1 MSRASRIPLQSGARV
16 AVIGGGPS
24 GSFFAYFL
32 CQMAQRVGRD
42 VQVDLYEPRDFR
54 CTGPRGCNMC
64 GGIVSESLMQSL
76 ATEGIQLPAG
86 VVQRRIDS
94 YFLHMDV
101 GSVRVMTPMQEMR
114 IAAIARGGG
123 PRGATL
129 VVDSFDAFLL
139 ERAVQMG
146 ARHRPERATVVE
158 LVEGRPRVRTDQ
170 GREDTYDLLVG
181 AIGVNSTLL
190 KCLDGLQDYRPPL
203 VTKAYVAELMLGEEM
218 IRRYLGS
225 SMHVFLLDLPRL
237 EFAALI
243 PKSDFVTVCLLGDQ
257 IDKAVFEGFL
267 GSDEVRQV
275 LPPHWEPPSDF
286 CHCSPRLNVQS
297 ADHSYGDRVVFI
309 GDCGTTRLF
318 KDGIGAAYRTA
329 KAAARTVVFRGVAAE
344 DFRHHFWPT
353 CRRIHTDNR
362 IGKIVFGVTRQIQR
376 RRYARRALWRMTSR
390 EQKLSGDKRRMSR
403 VLWDTFT
410 GSAPYSKVLLR
421 SLHPAFL
428 GRFGLEL
435 IAGLRWGG
443 TIRPGERVAMATG
456 ETGLSAWQGTPR
468 QVIYRQGEP
477 SGCMYL
483 LHSGKLELVREQ
495 DGEERRLAIVSSGSF
510 FGETALLG
518 ELPRTATARLLESSV
533 LYDLKRASLL
543 SRIHEEPSM
552 AFRLVEHLARRVG
565 EVEAD
570 LVSAVRAKPH
580 ARGPVRLA
588 SKLDPE
594 LAAPVVAAGQM
605 GRRYEQSDVIYR
617 QGDRGDCMYVVQSG
631 EVELARR
638 AGGQEY
644 LLALLG
650 PGEYF
655 GEMALFHHEV
665 RPDTARALQESY
677 VFTLERNGLLRRV
690 HEDPSMVLQ
699 LIDHLVRRL
708 SALEDVLFQQVA
720 SAAGA
725 VATST

>member
-1 MSRASRIPLQSGARV
+1 MNRTTRIPLEDGARV
-16 AVIGGGPS
+16 AVLGGGPS
-24 GSFFAYFL
+24 GSFFTYFL
-32 CQMAQRVGRD
+32 CQMAQRAGRD
-42 VQVDLYEPRDFR
+42 VRIDLYEPRDFR

-64 GGIVSESLMQSL
+64 GGVISESLMQSL

-101 GSVRVMTPMQEMR
+101 GSVRVMTPVQEMR

-123 PRGATL
+123 PRGAAM
-129 VVDSFDAFLL
+129 VVDSFDAFLF
-139 ERAVQMG
+139 ERAIQMG
-146 ARHRPERATVVE
+146 ARHVPERATAVE
-158 LVEGRPRVRTDQ
+158 LVEGRPRVRSDRGSQ
-170 GREDTYDLLVG
+170 STYDLLVG
-181 AIGVNSTLL
+181 AIGVNSVLL
-190 KCLDGLQDYRPPL
+190 KSLDGLQMYRPPL
-203 VTKAYVAELMLGEEM
+203 VTKAYVAEFILGEEM

-225 SMHVFLLDLPRL
+225 SMHVFLLDIPRL
-237 EFAALI
+237 DFAALI
-243 PKSDFVTVCLLGDQ
+243 PKRDFVTVCLLGDQ
-257 IDKAVFEGFL
+257 IDGEVVERFL
-267 GSDEVRQV
+267 GSEEVRQV
-275 LPPHWEPPSDF
+275 LPPHWERPSEF

-297 ADHSYGDRVVFI
+297 ATHSYGDRVVFI

-329 KAAARTVVFRGVAAE
+329 KAAARTAVFCGVAAE
-344 DFRHHFWPT
+344 DFRDHFSPT

-362 IGKIVFGVTRQIQR
+362 IGKVVFGVTRQIQR

-390 EQKLSGDKRRMSR
+390 EQKLSSDKRRMSR

-435 IAGLRWGG
+435 VAGLRSGG
-443 TIRPGERVAMATG
+443 TIRPRERVQMATG
-456 ETGLSAWQGTPR
+456 GTGLTSWQGTAH

-477 SGCMYL
+477 GGCMYL
-483 LHSGKLELVREQ
+483 LHSGKLEIVREQ
-495 DGEERRLAIVSSGSF
+495 GGEERRLAILAGGSF

-518 ELPRTATARLLESSV
+518 ELPRNATARLLEPSV
-533 LYDLKRASLL
+533 LYDLKRTSLL
-543 SRIHEEPSM
+543 ARIHEEPSM

-565 EVEAD
+565 EVEAA
-570 LVSAVRAKPH
+570 LVSAVRVKPK
-580 ARGPVRLA
+580 AWEPVRPA
-588 SKLDPE
+588 SALGPHP
-594 LAAPVVAAGQM
+594 ATPVVAAGQM
-605 GRRYEQSDVIYR
+605 GRRFEPGEVIYR
-617 QGDRGDCMYVVQSG
+617 QGDRGDCMYILLSG
-631 EVELARR
+631 EVELTRR

-655 GEMALFHHEV
+655 GEMALFHQEIRPHVV
-665 RPDTARALQESY
+665 RAIKESY

-690 HEDPSMVLQ
+690 HEDPSMALQ
-699 LIDHLVRRL
+699 LIHNLVGRL
-708 SALEDVLFQQVA
+708 SALEDVLFLQSA
-720 SAAGA
+720 SAPGA
-725 VATST
+725 VAAST